1 MEWFCYL
8 VMVCVFL
15 KVILVVI
22 GLDVNLNELEKVII
36 NWKNLVIFLKDEDFK
51 FLGRK
56 IMSVVIKGELFL
68 IFIIDY

>member
-1 MEWFCYL
+1 MILLFIYGMFFW
-8 VMVCVFL
+8 

-22 GLDVNLNELEKVII
+22 GLDVNLNELEKVIM

>member
-1 MEWFCYL
+1 MILLFSYGMFFW
-8 VMVCVFL
+8 

-22 GLDVNLNELEKVII
+22 GLDVNLNELEKVIM